1 MTRFKTLRALTILL
15 MLAACDPFGTD
26 SGDSGGGCYSDGCD
40 ISGYITT
47 EAGKPLQDVKVE
59 MTGGGGGYV
68 LTDRNGYYALS
79 KNLMM
84 RDYCVVP
91 SKGPWE
97 FAPDKRCYKDLAQN
111 YTNQNFVAAHVESFD
126 ITGNVIETSALPV
139 ADVMMFLTGAA
150 EQNVRTNAAGFYA
163 FRGLRGREDYCIS
176 PYKDG
181 YTFEPVER
189 CYTYLDSLFD
199 AQNYLA
205 TQVE

>member
-1 MTRFKTLRALTILL
+1 VTRLITLWAVMLL
-15 MLAACDPFGTD
+15 FTLAACDPFGTD
-26 SGDSGGGCYSDGCD
+26 PGDSGGGCYSDGCD

-47 EAGKPLQDVKVE
+47 ETGKPLKDVKVA

-68 LTDRNGYYALS
+68 ISDRNGYYVLS
-79 KNLMM
+79 RNLMM

-97 FAPDKRCYKDLAQN
+97 FEPDKRCYKDLAQN

-126 ITGNVIETSALPV
+126 ITGYVIDERALPV
-139 ADVMMFLTGAA
+139 GDVMMFLTGAS

-163 FRGLRGREDYCIS
+163 FRSLRGREDYCVS
-176 PYKDG
+176 PNKDG
-181 YTFEPVER
+181 YTFEPTER

-205 TQVE
+205 TEVE